1 MRELDARIVA
11 RGLVG
16 IEHKTFAVLELDRAF
31 GERAQAKFWALKVD
45 QDADRPAIAALD
57 IANGLDQFA
66 HLVVRGM
73 AHIDAADVGA
83 GLEQAADH
91 RAVGR
96 CGAKRCQNL
105 DAAQTSHGLVPG
117 AAAGGRPDAPGG
129 VPPGGV
135 GRPGDPPR
143 AVAMPRTWRGAPGPT
158 GPVLA
163 G

>member
-73 AHIDAADVGA
+73 AHIDAEDVGA

-117 AAAGGRPDAPGG
+117 AAAGARPDAPGS
-129 VPPGGV
+129 VPPRRLA
-135 GRPGDPPR
+135 RPCDPPGELD
-143 AVAMPRTWRGAPGPT
+143 MPGRVPGP
-158 GPVLA
+158 PA
-163 G
+163 PP